1 MKLDIPLTTPAG
13 NKIKTIGIWMSGG
26 ADSSLLCYLMAKEI
40 KTQNISVKI
49 QPLTV
54 QKRPNIFESIPVK
67 NKIIELLD
75 AENIFSEHIVYPAPA
90 TGWYAEDYLSMFA
103 RMNRENI
110 RQDLFQA
117 LFSGITT
124 NPPREVQ
131 ENFQWG
137 ILEDVE
143 SKRGS
148 HLVKDTVR
156 YFIESE
162 NSVEYEFLEYKP
174 FFNITKKNIAALYQ
188 EHGLLDSL
196 FPLTR
201 SCEDRNFLQGHC
213 GKCWWCEERLWAFER
228 LE

>member
-1 MKLDIPLTTPAG
+1 M
-13 NKIKTIGIWMSGG
+13 
-26 ADSSLLCYLMAKEI
+26 
-40 KTQNISVKI
+40 
-49 QPLTV
+49 
-54 QKRPNIFESIPVK
+54 
-67 NKIIELLD
+67 
-75 AENIFSEHIVYPAPA
+75 
-90 TGWYAEDYLSMFA
+90 
-103 RMNRENI
+103 
-110 RQDLFQA
+110 FQA

-131 ENFQWG
+131 ETFQWG

-148 HLVKDTVR
+148 HLIKDTVR
-156 YFIESE
+156 YFVESE

-174 FFNITKKNIAALYQ
+174 FFNITKKNIAELYQ

>member
-1 MKLDIPLTTPAG
+1 MNLDIPLTTPAG

-26 ADSSLLCYLMAKEI
+26 ADSSLLCYLLAKEI
-40 KTQNISVKI
+40 KVKNLPVKI

-67 NKIIELLD
+67 NKIIEILD
-75 AENIFSEHIVYPAPA
+75 VEHIFNEHIIYHAPSE
-90 TGWYAEDYLSMFA
+90 GWQTKAYLSMFA
-103 RMNRENI
+103 TKNRENI
-110 RQDLFQA
+110 RNNLFQA

-131 ENFQWG
+131 EQFQWG
-137 ILEDVE
+137 VLEDVE

-148 HLVKDTVR
+148 HLMKDTVR
-156 YFIESE
+156 YFTETE
-162 NSVEYEFLEYKP
+162 NQIKYEFLEYKP
-174 FFNITKKNIAALYQ
+174 FFNINKKDIAELYK
-188 EHGLLDSL
+188 ENNLLESL

-213 GKCWWCEERLWAFER
+213 GKCWWCEERRWAFER

>member
-1 MKLDIPLTTPAG
+1 MKLDIPLITPTG

-26 ADSSLLCYLMAKEI
+26 ADSSLLCYLLAKEI
-40 KTQNISVKI
+40 KTQNIPIKI

-75 AENIFSEHIVYPAPA
+75 AENIFSEHIVYHAPA
-90 TGWYAEDYLSMFA
+90 TGWDTKDYLSMFA
-103 RMNRENI
+103 KMNRENI

-143 SKRGS
+143 LKRGS

-174 FFNITKKNIAALYQ
+174 FFNITKKHIAELYQ

-196 FPLTR
+196 FSLTR